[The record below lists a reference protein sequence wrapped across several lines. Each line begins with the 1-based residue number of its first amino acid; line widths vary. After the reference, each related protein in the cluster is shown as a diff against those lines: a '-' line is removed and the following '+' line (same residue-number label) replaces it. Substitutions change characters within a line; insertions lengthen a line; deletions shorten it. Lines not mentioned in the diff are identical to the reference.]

1 METMETVVGTA
12 ALHNTDSTVEG
23 SRLHSNSRSR
33 EDQRNGDVA
42 TVGFIP
48 LETSGA
54 GSFWDICGLYWHKKR
69 SFPTPPL
76 NLPADRHAPL
86 TGYKI

>member
-1 METMETVVGTA
+1 LGRRRYTTQTQQSKA
-12 ALHNTDSTVEG
+12 AVYTQIPAQG
-23 SRLHSNSRSR
+23 